1 MDRTS
6 KSIKNIVY
14 AIIVQGVTTVTSFI
28 TRTALIKTLGIEAV
42 SINGLF
48 TEVIAMLSLA
58 EMGVGTAIGYN
69 LYKPLAENDREKIA
83 QLMKLFKRAYQI
95 IAAVTLV
102 IGLAI
107 TPWIQN
113 LVNDVEYSTAY
124 IRVVYILFVVQ
135 TTATY
140 LFAYKTTLL
149 NVDQRKYIVSI
160 ITLTVK
166 VIGMIVLVLIL
177 TMTHNYLLYLTA
189 NIFVNLS
196 VNIIASYVVDKEYPF
211 IKRGGTLPAS
221 ERKQVFSNI
230 KNLFIRTLSGRIT
243 NSTDNILISTLVGT
257 LQVGVYSN
265 YALFFNVVKQMGNQL
280 VGGITGSLGN
290 LMAIEEP
297 EHCEKTL
304 SRLTF
309 IFFALA
315 SLASFGLYM
324 CLPSIVEIWIGKEFL
339 LDEISLMIC
348 CYVILLEFSAKP
360 LWEIMTVS
368 GLFSKDKNISIA
380 GSTVNLI
387 VSIILGKA
395 LGLAGIFIGT
405 ICTYVIQI
413 IMKSGLLYRDRLH
426 LNVRPYYLMWG
437 KMNTVSITAFFI
449 LHVIRKNL
457 LIRSCWISV
466 IVYGLIATIMW
477 FLLMCIFY
485 SRTSEFGY
493 LCKLVSNKISVIKRN
508 SEHG

>member
-1 MDRTS
+1 MDR
-6 KSIKNIVY
+6 
-14 AIIVQGVTTVTSFI
+14 
-28 TRTALIKTLGIEAV
+28 
-42 SINGLF
+42 
-48 TEVIAMLSLA
+48 
-58 EMGVGTAIGYN
+58 
-69 LYKPLAENDREKIA
+69 
-83 QLMKLFKRAYQI
+83 
-95 IAAVTLV
+95 
-102 IGLAI
+102 
-107 TPWIQN
+107 
-113 LVNDVEYSTAY
+113 
-124 IRVVYILFVVQ
+124 
-135 TTATY
+135 
-140 LFAYKTTLL
+140 
-149 NVDQRKYIVSI
+149 
-160 ITLTVK
+160 
-166 VIGMIVLVLIL
+166 
-177 TMTHNYLLYLTA
+177 
-189 NIFVNLS
+189 
-196 VNIIASYVVDKEYPF
+196 
-211 IKRGGTLPAS
+211 
-221 ERKQVFSNI
+221 
-230 KNLFIRTLSGRIT
+230 
-243 NSTDNILISTLVGT
+243 
-257 LQVGVYSN
+257 
-265 YALFFNVVKQMGNQL
+265 
-280 VGGITGSLGN
+280 
-290 LMAIEEP
+290 
-297 EHCEKTL
+297 
-304 SRLTF
+304 
-309 IFFALA
+309 
-315 SLASFGLYM
+315 
-324 CLPSIVEIWIGKEFL
+324 KEFL

-493 LCKLVSNKISVIKRN
+493 LCKLVSNKISMLKRN